1 MVTAELEIW
10 SDVSDA
16 QCHRAKNTLASAYAV
31 PVAALLAIA
40 LGMPARAAAQEVAP
54 LEVAGGYTFLDSSE
68 IVDAFG
74 AGWVVGGA
82 WNATRW
88 LALAIE
94 VNDTGQQQSEGFLHV
109 DASFFTILAG
119 PRAAASVGRLRPF
132 VQVLAGRSRLG
143 IVASSDLPLPST
155 GHSVEVHPALQ
166 IGGGVDIPVDGGF
179 SVRVAFDYR
188 RVFGPENINQRRF
201 LTGLVYGFPMR

>member
-1 MVTAELEIW
+1 MLLTI
-10 SDVSDA
+10 
-16 QCHRAKNTLASAYAV
+16 TLT
-31 PVAALLAIA
+31 
-40 LGMPARAAAQEVAP
+40 MPARASAQEVAL

-74 AGWVVGGA
+74 AGWLAGGA

-88 LALAIE
+88 LALAVE
-94 VNDTGQQQSEGFLHV
+94 VNDSGQQQSEGFLHV
-109 DASFFTILAG
+109 ETSFFSILAG
-119 PRAAASVGRLRPF
+119 PRVAASGGRLRPF
-132 VQVLAGRSRLG
+132 VQVLAGRSRIE
-143 IVASSDLPLPST
+143 IVAASDFPFPST
-155 GHSVEVHPALQ
+155 GESGETHPALQ

-188 RVFGPENINQRRF
+188 RVFAPVEVNQRRF

>member
-1 MVTAELEIW
+1 MATA
-10 SDVSDA
+10 
-16 QCHRAKNTLASAYAV
+16 CAV
-31 PVAALLAIA
+31 PVAALLALA
-40 LGMPARAAAQEVAP
+40 LTMPARAAAQEVPP

-74 AGWVVGGA
+74 AGWLVGGA

-94 VNDTGQQQSEGFLHV
+94 VNDSGQQQSEGFLHV
-109 DASFFTILAG
+109 EASFFTILAG

-132 VQVLAGRSRLG
+132 VQLLAGRSR
-143 IVASSDLPLPST
+143 IEVVASSDFPFPST
-155 GHSVEVHPALQ
+155 GDAVDIHPALQ
-166 IGGGVDIPVDGGF
+166 LGGGVDIPVDGGF
-179 SVRVAFDYR
+179 SVRIAFDYR
-188 RVFGPENINQRRF
+188 RIFGPNDVSQRRV